1 MQQPTVS
8 VGTVLSIGT
17 VVEIRRDC
25 VVVVLQGKRSEV
37 SFADVEFSLKGE
49 KQMIKTHKRIG
60 SVVNFMYPTHG
71 TGNVLRRVI
80 GKVVLKGIGPN
91 GPFLT
96 VLENDGKIRSL
107 STKKIVNFSQ
117 YPFQEQRVA
126 GVSHFCGPLS

>member
-1 MQQPTVS
+1 
-8 VGTVLSIGT
+8 
-17 VVEIRRDC
+17 
-25 VVVVLQGKRSEV
+25 
-37 SFADVEFSLKGE
+37 
-49 KQMIKTHKRIG
+49 MIKTHKRIG

-107 STKKIVNFSQ
+107 STKKIVNFS
-117 YPFQEQRVA
+117 
-126 GVSHFCGPLS
+126 